1 MYYLQNFN
9 SYLITQLKEYKITLI
24 IFSLFTFI
32 GFLSINYIEKQ
43 RLYYERKSEFRD
55 SLITPEE
62 AGEMKDE
69 FDYIIDTRTPE
80 EYKEGHVK
88 NSINIPHQVIL
99 NDPKILFYK
108 YKITKDDTL
117 FIYCKSGNRA
127 SQVVRKLLDFDYK
140 SENIYFSTKTYDVL
154 QNYIN

>member
-9 SYLITQLKEYKITLI
+9 SYLISQLKEYKITLI
-24 IFSLFTFI
+24 IFSLFTLI
-32 GFLSINYIEKQ
+32 GFFSINYIEKQ

-55 SLITPEE
+55 SLVTPEE
-62 AGEMKDE
+62 AGIMKDE

-88 NSINIPHQVIL
+88 KSINIPHQDIL

-127 SQVVRKLLDFDYK
+127 SQVVRKLLDSDYK
-140 SENIYFSTKTYDVL
+140 PENIYFSTKTYDIL

>member
-9 SYLITQLKEYKITLI
+9 SYLITQLKQNKITLI
-24 IFSLFTFI
+24 IFSLFTLI

-43 RLYYERKSEFRD
+43 QLYYERKSEFRD

-69 FDYIIDTRTPE
+69 FDYIIDTRSPE
-80 EYKEGHVK
+80 EYKKGHVK
-88 NSINIPHQVIL
+88 NSINIPHQSIL

-108 YKITKDDTL
+108 YKITKDDKL

-127 SQVVRKLLDFDYK
+127 SQVIRKLLEFDYK
-140 SENIYFSTKTYDVL
+140 SENLYFSTKSYDVL
-154 QNYIN
+154 KNHIN

>member
-9 SYLITQLKEYKITLI
+9 SYLIVQLKQNKIAI
-24 IFSLFTFI
+24 ILFSLVTLI
-32 GFLSINYIEKQ
+32 GFLSISYIEKQ
-43 RLYYERKSEFRD
+43 RLFYERKSEFRD
-55 SLITPEE
+55 SLITPEQAE
-62 AGEMKDE
+62 KMKSD

-80 EYKEGHVK
+80 EYEKGHLK
-88 NSINIPHQVIL
+88 NSINIPHQTIL

-108 YKITKDDTL
+108 YKITKDDKL

-140 SENIYFSTKTYDVL
+140 TENIFFTTTSYDVL
-154 QNYIN
+154 QNYNL

>member
-69 FDYIIDTRTPE
+69 FDYIIDTELRNT
-80 EYKEGHVK
+80 K
-88 NSINIPHQVIL
+88 N
-99 NDPKILFYK
+99 YM
-108 YKITKDDTL
+108 
-117 FIYCKSGNRA
+117 
-127 SQVVRKLLDFDYK
+127 
-140 SENIYFSTKTYDVL
+140 
-154 QNYIN
+154 